1 MNYTISRNGQEF
13 GPYSLADL
21 QHYISTGD
29 VLLTDMARSEG
40 MTDYM
45 PVSQIV
51 GTIAVP
57 VRATTISAPAVE
69 YPDPP
74 DLHWALVLVF
84 SMFSCGLFSAAWA
97 LVQASWMRKVDPK
110 SKALTFYGIYVGL
123 LALLIILT
131 VISTG
136 LRSNGDS
143 NVALAGLVSLLRLGS
158 IVIDL
163 VARYSLRSSLEEHFN
178 TAEPMGLRLSGVM
191 TFFFSITYFQYH
203 LNDINKRKQMDR
215 AMLVG
220 R

>member
-21 QHYISTGD
+21 QHYVSTGD
-29 VLLTDMARSEG
+29 ILLTDMARSEG

-57 VRATTISAPAVE
+57 ARATTISAPVVE

-84 SMFSCGLFSAAWA
+84 SMFSCGLFGAAWA
-97 LVQASWMRKVDPK
+97 LVQAAWMRKVDPK
-110 SKALTFYGIYVGL
+110 SKALTFYCVYAGL
-123 LALLIILT
+123 LALVFILSF
-131 VISTG
+131 ISTAA
-136 LRSNGDS
+136 RNNGEP
-143 NVALAGLVSLLRLGS
+143 NAAIAGILSLVQIASF
-158 IVIDL
+158 VIDL

-178 TAEPMGLRLSGVM
+178 TAEPMGLHLSGVM
-191 TFFFSITYFQYH
+191 TFFFSIIYFQYH
-203 LNDINKRKQMDR
+203 LNDINKRKKLDR
-215 AMLVG
+215 AMLMG